1 MLKEITERF
10 WWIILQGVPLGV
22 VCTLRAL
29 GILTSYSFYHDKN
42 NLEILKSLG
51 SFISTFSLVVF
62 VLFCYI
68 VGFIIND
75 ISKRVWWQI
84 RARYGDIRF
93 RKKVLEIPGEPELDA
108 SGKPNDNMKLS
119 QVRMRELY
127 VVSGILISS
136 VIGISFEVFY
146 KASDYGQNFVLIVL
160 GIIVAITI
168 VFILT
173 KPIFRMLKYRK
184 DND

>member
-1 MLKEITERF
+1 
-10 WWIILQGVPLGV
+10 
-22 VCTLRAL
+22 
-29 GILTSYSFYHDKN
+29 
-42 NLEILKSLG
+42 
-51 SFISTFSLVVF
+51 
-62 VLFCYI
+62 
-68 VGFIIND
+68 
-75 ISKRVWWQI
+75 
-84 RARYGDIRF
+84 
-93 RKKVLEIPGEPELDA
+93 
-108 SGKPNDNMKLS
+108 MKLS